1 MPINTL
7 FNPKTLSEF
16 NKDHLE
22 FSGQAIFLNCNVSET
37 QSQDLVLADD
47 YLVTGGDLL
56 VEGGLIDDKI
66 FLQVVHPVAGVI
78 KEFISGFRIASDTI
92 KQLNLQLHYPAKIP
106 AGLSLRCK
114 YIASADGALRKIAV
128 NFYLH
133 KVLE

>member
-1 MPINTL
+1 MPTNTL
-7 FNPKTLSEF
+7 FNPKTLNEF

-22 FSGQAIFLNCNVSET
+22 FSGQAIFLICDVSET
-37 QSQDLVLADD
+37 QSQDLVLSDD

-92 KQLNLQLHYPAKIP
+92 KQLNLQLPYPAKIP

-114 YIASADGALRKIAV
+114 YISAATGSTRKIAV

>member
-1 MPINTL
+1 MTNYYAV
-7 FNPKTLSEF
+7 FFK
-16 NKDHLE
+16 NKSPYYIFARLIEWVDGTD
-22 FSGQAIFLNCNVSET
+22 FSHCEIVK
-37 QSQDLVLADD
+37 VADD